1 MDWSKC
7 QWLNIFKLEI
17 FVPPFLLGIFVP
29 LDSRSAA
36 RPKLG
41 LLFGDF
47 SLKISFL
54 SGQLQAMIMRCTE
67 PFVGLGILML
77 VLGWLI
83 GDTSI
88 STSNSHE
95 VFMCPILSNLVKRG
109 ETKWCT

>member
-1 MDWSKC
+1 M
-7 QWLNIFKLEI
+7 FRPEI

-47 SLKISFL
+47 SLKISFF

-88 STSNSHE
+88 SASNSHE